1 MSAPVPLIPESA
13 PFSPAQRAW
22 LNGFFAGLLSMK
34 NNDAA
39 PALNPATTP
48 DVEETFPWHDPSIEL
63 DERMKLAEGKPL
75 ERVVMAA
82 MAQLDCG
89 TCGYLC
95 KTYAEAIARGEDKD
109 LSKCTPGGKPTAKK
123 LRELMTGNVVVT
135 SPKVDV
141 TVNGTALASE
151 PRAWSRSNPFA
162 AKLIIN
168 RRLNGPA
175 SAKDTRLI
183 GFDLTGSGLTYS
195 VGDSLG
201 VYAENCPQ
209 QVVRLLQLLGFDGTE
224 PVGVGMGNA
233 VPLFEAM
240 LRHFSIT
247 KPSDAMLQLLAD
259 AATDE
264 QHQRQL
270 REMLDGDGAPDG
282 TEIQDLLELFP
293 SARPEVQAFA
303 AAMSILQPRLYS
315 ISSSLAAHP
324 NQVHLTVGAVRYT
337 NPRGRSCHGVA
348 STFVA
353 DRLLPG
359 RAARIFVQPAHGFAL
374 PADPN
379 TPIIMIGPGTGIAP
393 FRAFLQ
399 HRAVTNA
406 TGRNWLF
413 FGDQT
418 ADHDF
423 LYRDEI
429 NAMLASGL
437 LTRLDVA
444 FSRDQ
449 TQKVY
454 VQHRMFENAAEIWAW
469 IQNGAHVYVCG
480 DAKRMAKDV
489 DDALKQIAVD
499 VGRLS
504 PEQAKQ
510 FLRQLVD
517 DRRYQRDVY

>member
-1 MSAPVPLIPESA
+1 MSAPPNIPLVPESA
-13 PFSPAQRAW
+13 PFSASQRAW
-22 LNGFFAGLLSMK
+22 LNGFFAGLLSSTPPEPQ
-34 NNDAA
+34 AIA
-39 PALNPATTP
+39 VP

-63 DERMKLAEGKPL
+63 ADRMKLAEGKPL
-75 ERVVMAA
+75 DRVVMAA

-123 LRELMTGNVVVT
+123 LRELMSGNVVVSPPRVEVKINGAALT
-135 SPKVDV
+135 SEGK
-141 TVNGTALASE
+141 
-151 PRAWSRSNPFA
+151 AWSRSNPCP

-168 RRLNGPA
+168 RKLNGTG

-183 GFDLTGSGLTYS
+183 GFDLTDTGLTYD

-209 QVVRLLQLLGFDGTE
+209 QVVRLLQTLGFDGTE
-224 PVGVGMGNA
+224 SVGVGMGNSA
-233 VPLFEAM
+233 PLFEAM
-240 LRHFSIT
+240 LRHFTIT
-247 KPSDAMLQLLAD
+247 KPSDALLQALAD
-259 AATDE
+259 AATDDHE
-264 QHQRQL
+264 RDQL
-270 REMLDGDGAPDG
+270 KQLLEGDGPPEG

-293 SARPEVQAFA
+293 SARPDVQAFA
-303 AAMSILQPRLYS
+303 AALAVLQPRLYS

-337 NPRGRSCHGVA
+337 NSRGRACHGVA

-359 RAARIFVQPAHGFAL
+359 RRAKIFVQPAHGFAL

-379 TPIIMIGPGTGIAP
+379 TPVIMIGPGTGIAP

-399 HRAVTNA
+399 HRQATNQP
-406 TGRNWLF
+406 GRNWLF

-418 ADHDF
+418 AAHDF
-423 LYRDEI
+423 LYRDELD
-429 NAMLASGL
+429 AMQRSGL

-449 TQKVY
+449 ERKIY
-454 VQHRMFENAAEIWAW
+454 VQHRMIDNAVDLWSW
-469 IQNGAHVYVCG
+469 INEGAHVYVCG

-489 DDALKQIAVD
+489 DDALRHIAID
-499 VGRLS
+499 QGKLG
-504 PEQAKQ
+504 PEAAKQ
-510 FLRQLVD
+510 FIKRLAD
-517 DRRYQRDVY
+517 EKRYQRDVY